1 MKLTTEQLR
10 SALIKAAEQ
19 IEQHKDELTDLDREI
34 GDGDHGINMSRGF
47 QAVQKT
53 LEEHGEYE
61 DLGALSKEV
70 GMTLIKTVGGASGP
84 LYGTAFVKFAG
95 AFKGKTEVEG
105 AELADAFHEA
115 TEGIKSR
122 GKSEF
127 GQKTMVDIW
136 TPFQEALSQEEDL
149 KAAIDQA
156 LADTKARIAT
166 KGRASYFGEATEG
179 VQDPGSLSSAL
190 LLGEIAEVLH
200 G

>member
-1 MKLTTEQLR
+1 MKLTTEQLQ
-10 SALIKAAEQ
+10 SALLKAAEQ

-61 DLGALSKEV
+61 DLGALSIEV
-70 GMTLIKTVGGASGP
+70 GMTLIKTIGVASGP
-84 LYGTAFVKFAG
+84 LYGTAFVKFAS

-105 AELADAFHEA
+105 TDLPDAFREA

-122 GKSEF
+122 GKSEI
-127 GQKTMVDIW
+127 GQKTMVDIR

-156 LADTKARIAT
+156 LADTKARNAT

-190 LLGEIAEVLH
+190 LLSEIAALLH

>member
-1 MKLTTEQLR
+1 MKLSTEQFR
-10 SALIKAAEQ
+10 NALLKAAAEL
-19 IEQHKDELTDLDREI
+19 EQHKDELTDLDREI

-47 QAVQKT
+47 QAVQKE
-53 LEEHGEYE
+53 LEAQEEYE
-61 DLGALSKEV
+61 DLGVLSKQV

-105 AELADAFHEA
+105 QELAAAFKEA
-115 TEGIKSR
+115 TEGIKMR

-136 TPFQEALSQEEDL
+136 TPFYEALEKESDL
-149 KAAIDQA
+149 NATLDQA
-156 LADTKARIAT
+156 LEDTKEREAT
-166 KGRASYFGEATEG
+166 KGRASYFGDATVG

-190 LLGEIAEVLH
+190 LLRAIAEVLS
-200 G
+200 

>member
-1 MKLTTEQLR
+1 MKLTTGKLR
-10 SALIKAAEQ
+10 EALLKAATDL
-19 IEQHKDELTDLDREI
+19 EQHKDELTDLDREI

-47 QAVQKT
+47 QAVQKE
-53 LEEHGEYE
+53 LEAQEEYE
-61 DLGALSKEV
+61 DLGVLSKQV

-105 AELADAFHEA
+105 QELAAAFKEA
-115 TEGIKSR
+115 AEGVKMR

-136 TPFQEALSQEEDL
+136 TPFYEALENESDL
-149 KAAIDQA
+149 NAALDQA
-156 LADTKARIAT
+156 LEDTKEREAT
-166 KGRASYFGEATEG
+166 KGRASYFGDATVG

-190 LLGEIAEVLH
+190 LLRAIAGVLS
-200 G
+200 

>member
-1 MKLTTEQLR
+1 MKLSTETFR
-10 SALIKAAEQ
+10 DALLEAAKQ

-47 QAVQKT
+47 QAVQKE
-53 LEEHGEYE
+53 LEAQTDYE
-61 DLGALSKEV
+61 DLGALSKQV

-95 AFKGKTEVEG
+95 AFKGKTEAEG
-105 AELADAFHEA
+105 EELAAAFKEA
-115 TEGIKSR
+115 TDGIKMR

-136 TPFQEALSQEEDL
+136 TPFYEALEQEADL
-149 KAAIDQA
+149 KQA
-156 LADTKARIAT
+156 LDKALVDTKERVAT
-166 KGRASYFGEATEG
+166 KGRASYFGDATIG

-190 LLGEIAEVLH
+190 LLRSIVEVLR
-200 G
+200 